1 MFSGQNKIVGE
12 HLPYLFFPTGEL
24 VPIWT
29 GPHCLTSGFSLVPHK
44 APSGRRKHMVNTL
57 TVINRNAVKIS
68 FGNGNGSR
76 GVSKRKRVP

>member
-12 HLPYLFFPTGEL
+12 HLPYLFF
-24 VPIWT
+24 
-29 GPHCLTSGFSLVPHK
+29 PHK